1 MTEPENQLS
10 VIPPP
15 LEGDD
20 DDVAW
25 ALQTASVQWKRGA
38 RADAIVWLRRAVD
51 SAMELGQIERAQQ
64 INQTI
69 LAVEELIVQTV
80 FGRPPTEPPA
90 AGSPEIDALIG
101 LPPAGRASIDVEFD
115 DQIAFDDREESTT
128 VMEQPEMP
136 AEPPPEGAF
145 PPPWEQHAPPP
156 PVPAFPPSEPP
167 PEQKF
172 PPSAPPEP
180 VVREKKVRRVRP
192 PPPPSAMPKAPS
204 VVPEAAI
211 PPPPPQMFVQSPVPD
226 IRDSRSDLE
235 PTIRTQQPPSS
246 VPPAPLPPI
255 SYSVL
260 EPASEQQHAEQVTVT
275 QPFASPEPLPA
286 RPEPSSD
293 TERPRASEPAAPP
306 ESAEAEPGDDEPR
319 IKGVKLADVAG
330 LQDLPPEVQ
339 AELVRSARLE
349 TLDVDEEVGSF
360 GIALVIEGWAS
371 VMPEIADAACAFAQ
385 PGEVV
390 FTQGTLPTSVA
401 LRVVAGETDTVVAVW
416 ERDALEGATAD
427 CPWVA
432 DELRT
437 VADRFQALAGA
448 AMGPLGDRLDDTLRQ
463 SVTDRCEV
471 RTYAAGDFVVEEGD
485 PVPGLFV
492 VGAGEVELLG
502 PDGSV
507 TTALGPGEFLFA
519 SEVMGGAPAA
529 ATVRAGESGAVML
542 FLSRHTAHELMV
554 SVPPLLEIL
563 AG

>member
-51 SAMELGQIERAQQ
+51 SAVELGQHERAQQ

-69 LAVEELIVQTV
+69 VEVEELIVQTV

-101 LPPAGRASIDVEFD
+101 LPPGRASIDVEFD

-128 VMEQPEMP
+128 VMEQPELP
-136 AEPPPEGAF
+136 PEPTPEGAF
-145 PPPWEQHAPPP
+145 PPPWQPQHAVRPPP
-156 PVPAFPPSEPP
+156 PAEPA
-167 PEQKF
+167 F
-172 PPSAPPEP
+172 PPSAPPP
-180 VVREKKVRRVRP
+180 PPLPAPEKKVRRVRP
-192 PPPPSAMPKAPS
+192 PPPPSAMPRPPS
-204 VVPEAAI
+204 VAPPEAVI
-211 PPPPPQMFVQSPVPD
+211 PRAVEVDLHAAVPD

-235 PTIRTQQPPSS
+235 PTIKTRHPASS
-246 VPPAPLPPI
+246 APPPAVPLPPI

-260 EPASEQQHAEQVTVT
+260 DPASVPEPQLEQPTVT
-275 QPFASPEPLPA
+275 QPLASPEPLAAVTQPLA
-286 RPEPSSD
+286 SPEPLS
-293 TERPRASEPAAPP
+293 AEPSPPAPP
-306 ESAEAEPGDDEPR
+306 PEPEPEAAEDDEPR
-319 IKGVKLADVAG
+319 IRGVKLADVAG
-330 LQDLPPEVQ
+330 LQDLPPEAQ
-339 AELVRSARLE
+339 AELVRTARLE

-360 GIALVIEGWAS
+360 GVALVVEGWAS
-371 VMPEIADAACAFAQ
+371 VMPAIADAACAFAQ

-390 FTQGTLPTSVA
+390 FTQGSLATAVA
-401 LRVVAGETDTVVAVW
+401 LRIVAGETDTVVAVW
-416 ERDALEGATAD
+416 ERDALEKATAD

-432 DELRT
+432 DELRA

-485 PVPGLFV
+485 AVPGMFV

-502 PDGSV
+502 PDGSI
-507 TTALGPGEFLFA
+507 TTALGPGDFLFA
-519 SEVMGGAPAA
+519 SEVMAGAPAA
-529 ATVRAGESGAVML
+529 ATVRAGSDGALML
-542 FLSRHTAHELMV
+542 FASRHTAHELML
-554 SVPPLLEIL
+554 SVPPLLELL